1 MNLIPVEQSEQA
13 HGQLAGELHGLLA
26 ERAAEGRPL
35 VLGLATGNTM
45 VELYAELVQLL
56 RDEPVD
62 LSQLSTFNL
71 DEYLDLEAGDPR
83 SFQSFMVEH
92 LFEPLDLDPGRCHFP
107 DAQLALRDP
116 KAACRAYSGLIQE
129 AGGIDLQLL
138 GLGRNGHV
146 AFNEPGSPVDGMT
159 RVVPLHP
166 FTRQDAAP
174 NFGSLEAV
182 PERAIT
188 MGLAEIRAARRLRL
202 LAFGKPKAEALAS
215 ALGAKPDPQR
225 PLSSLLLHPD
235 LMIWAD
241 ASANGQESSGS
252 EGSGR
257 EL

>member
-1 MNLIPVEQSEQA
+1 VDLISVKQSEQA
-13 HGQLAGELHGLLA
+13 NRELAGELHGLLA
-26 ERAAEGRPL
+26 GRAAEGRPL

-45 VELYAELVQLL
+45 VKLYAELVGLL

-62 LSQLSTFNL
+62 LSRLSTFNL
-71 DEYLDLEAGDPR
+71 DEYLGLEAGDPR

-92 LFEPLDLDPGRCHFP
+92 LFGPLDLDPGRCHFP
-107 DAQLALRDP
+107 DAQLAVRDP
-116 KAACRAYSGLIQE
+116 KAACRAYSRLIQE
-129 AGGIDLQLL
+129 AGEIDLQLL

-174 NFGSLEAV
+174 NFGSLDEV

-188 MGLAEIRAARRLRL
+188 MGLAEIQAARRLRL
-202 LAFGKPKAEALAS
+202 LAFGKSKAGALAG
-215 ALGAKPDPQR
+215 ALGAEPDIQR
-225 PLSSLLLHPD
+225 PLSSLLRHPD
-235 LMIWAD
+235 LKIWAD
-241 ASANGQESSGS
+241 AGANGQESSGS

-257 EL
+257 EH